1 MSSGYGHGSYRQS
14 YGSSPGEHSIGS
26 GWMSESPINS
36 HSPTGSAGSTSQGS
50 SKQYVRQSVRPVTIA
65 QLLSVAYDTTDSIM
79 KIDGQEVSVV
89 TFVAWIRSSNELTT
103 DTNYI
108 MDDGTGCIDVRYW
121 LQNDKP
127 EEVSK
132 PNISKETYA
141 RVFGQ
146 IKNFGE
152 KRQVI
157 SFCVRP
163 VTDFNEITQHTLEVI
178 EAHLHAKHGHL
189 VSDGFIIITF
199 PLFLLFTVLLSVDG
213 HMGGYSY
220 NKDEVSDRRN
230 NDLFKK
236 PLHREIHDIVKQ
248 IQSKNVMDDGVG
260 VNKKEIIEKLKNS
273 HGANAV
279 DNGIQWLISEGLLYA
294 TIDDDHVKL
303 TTES

>member
-14 YGSSPGEHSIGS
+14 FGSSPGDHSIGG
-26 GWMSESPINS
+26 GWMSESPINNY
-36 HSPTGSAGSTSQGS
+36 SPTGSAGSTPQGS

-65 QLLSVAYDTTDSIM
+65 QLLSVAYDAIDSTI
-79 KIDGQEVSVV
+79 KIDGQEVTVV
-89 TFVAWIRSSNELTT
+89 TFIAWIRSTNELTT
-103 DTNYI
+103 NTNYI

-132 PNISKETYA
+132 PNLSKETYA

-146 IKNFGE
+146 MKNFRE
-152 KRQVI
+152 KRHVI
-157 SFCVRP
+157 AFCVRP

-189 VSDGFIIITF
+189 FSY
-199 PLFLLFTVLLSVDG
+199 SS
-213 HMGGYSY
+213 MGGYSY
-220 NKDEVSDRRN
+220 NRDEVSDRRN
-230 NDLFKK
+230 NDLFKQ

-248 IQSKNVMDDGVG
+248 IQSRNVMDDGVG
-260 VNKKEIIEKLKNS
+260 VNKKEIIVKLKNS
-273 HGANAV
+273 YDANV
-279 DNGIQWLISEGLLYA
+279 IDNGIQWLISEGLLYA